1 MLINSEMNN
10 LQTKNPYFNLSGL
23 TSSEANYIC
32 ERIKER
38 LKPIQEQVSAIETHT
53 SAIEGEPLDNFK
65 RVENIGGKLE
75 EIGSLYAISA
85 YLRTAIKEKDARLEE
100 VSKQLRELPQKAE
113 QEIKPIDYE
122 ALAKMNEVTID
133 DYLQTLSLKDAV
145 QYKEAEAK
153 AAHIGK
159 YIHNFDEIRQKLTK
173 QELITFKQVG
183 EQVMKVKH
191 TPLYNI
197 NDLQSLQETLLS
209 EHRQYESEVNFY
221 KSKFREYQN
230 DMRVAYNQALL
241 KAEQERSEKIQQWLL
256 DKTTELTK
264 IKEEIA
270 SFRIVIPNIYKTEID
285 NFLKHIGS
293 VREQ

>member
-1 MLINSEMNN
+1 MNN
-10 LQTKNPYFNLSGL
+10 LQTKNPYFNISGL

-38 LKPIQEQVSAIETHT
+38 LKPIQEQVGAIETHT

-65 RVENIGGKLE
+65 RVENLGGKLE

-85 YLRTAIKEKDARLEE
+85 YLRT
-100 VSKQLRELPQKAE
+100 
-113 QEIKPIDYE
+113 
-122 ALAKMNEVTID
+122 
-133 DYLQTLSLKDAV
+133 LSIEGAV

-183 EQVMKVKH
+183 EQVIKIKH

-197 NDLQSLQETLLS
+197 NDLQALQETLLA
-209 EHRQYESEVNFY
+209 EHRQWESEVNFY

-270 SFRIVIPNIYKTEID
+270 SFRIVIPDIYKTEID